1 MNKFYVVR
9 VVIPTIDNA
18 PPLAQTV
25 DSSFLE
31 CLRYAGVISLHRDD
45 EEGQCFDIQPPR
57 HLNASGSKIWS
68 EQNAA
73 RMETFGYNAVSAPR
87 TF

>member
-45 EEGQCFDIQPPR
+45 EEGQCFDI
-57 HLNASGSKIWS
+57 
-68 EQNAA
+68 
-73 RMETFGYNAVSAPR
+73 
-87 TF
+87 